1 MSARSPAF
9 RCNFEHL
16 SVAMLHAKKNHL
28 LDDEEL
34 MRLDTCKELH
44 GRSSPRFIDWI
55 PSRTVVRV
63 QDGFACTD
71 SWGKSGRSP

>member
-1 MSARSPAF
+1 MGESFYNQARCIHNLVECGQC

-34 MRLDTCKELH
+34 MRLETQKICGKYGLVMP
-44 GRSSPRFIDWI
+44 GFVCSSIL
-55 PSRTVVRV
+55 S
-63 QDGFACTD
+63 
-71 SWGKSGRSP
+71 

>member
-1 MSARSPAF
+1 MPESFYRKNHARCIHNLVEWAQC

-34 MRLDTCKELH
+34 MRLETQKIW
-44 GRSSPRFIDWI
+44 PWF
-55 PSRTVVRV
+55 RV
-63 QDGFACTD
+63 HV
-71 SWGKSGRSP
+71 